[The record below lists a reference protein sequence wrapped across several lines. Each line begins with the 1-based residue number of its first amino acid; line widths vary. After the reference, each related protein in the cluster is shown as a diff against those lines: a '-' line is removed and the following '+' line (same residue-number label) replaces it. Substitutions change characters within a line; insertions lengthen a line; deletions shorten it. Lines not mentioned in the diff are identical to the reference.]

1 MKYAI
6 FCYSSE
12 RVVSALSRE
21 ADDAM
26 MRTLAETQA
35 QLDAEGR
42 LGAVARLLPTTSAVT
57 VRHGAGEALVLD
69 GPFAETKEQ
78 LLGFYLVEC
87 ESLEGAVD
95 AAKRLAHGR
104 TPGSLEVRPLRS
116 FRDYGGVQ

>member
-12 RVVSALSRE
+12 RVVSGLSRE

-26 MRTLAETQA
+26 LRTLAETQV

-57 VRHGAGEALVLD
+57 VRHGAGEPLVLD

-87 ESLEGAVD
+87 ESLEAAVD
-95 AAKRLAHGR
+95 AAKRLTHRR
-104 TPGSLEVRPLRS
+104 TPGSLEIRPLRS
-116 FRDYGGVQ
+116 FRDYGAVQ

>member
-12 RVVSALSRE
+12 RVVSGLSRE

-26 MRTLAETQA
+26 LRTLAETQV

-57 VRHGAGEALVLD
+57 VRHGAGEPLVLD

-87 ESLEGAVD
+87 ESLEAAVD
-95 AAKRLAHGR
+95 AAKRLTHGR
-104 TPGSLEVRPLRS
+104 TPGSLEIRPLRS
-116 FRDYGGVQ
+116 FRDYGAVQ